1 MCGLV
6 GLLDATHGGFSR
18 RDSSMLFGLMLINS
32 LRGSSSTGLIGI
44 NKHKQA
50 DIYKVLG
57 NPYNLHKTG
66 LGDMFFDR
74 MVNRYWGVIGHGRFP
89 TQGEVT
95 VKNAHPFEHKHITL
109 VHNGTLKNLEE
120 LNKKHKKE
128 FEVDSEMI
136 CWLISEQGL
145 QKTIDEIEGAYALM
159 FYDSEKD
166 TYNVIR
172 NAERPLFMGTNHAGD
187 RMIFGSE
194 KHYIKWADE
203 YSYAY
208 RDIKDVETHTH
219 YEITRKSGKLEI
231 NKTNCSKTHKPF
243 KQNYHGGYGGYGGYD
258 EYEYDNGI
266 YGRTQQTSAKS
277 NVPVIYNQKTH
288 KDIIMCPGE
297 DVVFEVTEAVETRIG
312 NNTPI
317 TMVTGVHEESLRIE
331 VTGETG
337 ISAKVFDDIMKEGE
351 QVFMIGTIEDII
363 MSQTAQN
370 KIQTRIFVKEPTLY
384 RAKNKIIELK
394 PEPKEIK
401 IKGNMKL
408 SRTRYQELSRLGC
421 VCCNEVILF
430 SDSLTTS
437 LVYDDVKGQRLL
449 CEDCSNGKEEE
460 KNVESK
466 KRMH

>member
-18 RDSSMLFGLMLINS
+18 RDASMLFGLMLINS
-32 LRGSSSTGLIGI
+32 LRGSSSTGLIGV
-44 NKHKQA
+44 NKHQQA
-50 DIYKVLG
+50 DLYKVLG
-57 NPYNLHKTG
+57 NPYNLYKTG

-89 TQGEVT
+89 TQGEVI
-95 VKNAHPFEHKHITL
+95 VKNAHPFEHKHISL
-109 VHNGTLKNLEE
+109 VHNGTLKNLKE
-120 LNKKHKKE
+120 LNEKHNKE
-128 FEVDSEMI
+128 FDVDSEMI

-145 QKTIDEIEGAYALM
+145 QKTLDEIEGAYALM
-159 FYDSEKD
+159 YYDSEKD

-172 NAERPLFMGTNHAGD
+172 NSERPLFMGTNGTGD

-203 YSYAY
+203 YTYAY
-208 RDIKDVETHTH
+208 RDIKDVEVNMH
-219 YEITRKSGKLEI
+219 YEITRKHGKFEI
-231 NKTNCSKTHKPF
+231 NKTHCSKVHKPF
-243 KQNYHGGYGGYGGYD
+243 KQNYHGGYGGYGD
-258 EYEYDNGI
+258 DYEYDNGV
-266 YGRTQQTSAKS
+266 YSRTQQTTVKS
-277 NVPVIYNQKTH
+277 TAPVLYHPKTH

-297 DVVFEVTEAVETRIG
+297 DIVFEITEAIETKIG
-312 NNTPI
+312 DAEPI

-331 VTGETG
+331 VTGYTD
-337 ISAKVFDDIMKEGE
+337 ISAKTFEDMMKADE
-351 QVFMIGTIEDII
+351 QVFMIGAIEDII
-363 MSQTAQN
+363 MSQTAGN
-370 KIQTRIFVKEPTLY
+370 KVQTRVFVKEPLLY
-384 RAKNKIIELK
+384 RAKNKIVELK
-394 PEPKEIK
+394 PEPKEIR
-401 IKGNMKL
+401 IKNNMKL
-408 SRTRYQELSRLGC
+408 SRVRYQELSKLGC
-421 VCCNEVILF
+421 VCCNEVLLF